1 MKTTSSFDVTPNFP
15 NKSKSGKLTG
25 PFESSR
31 NAHRHGS
38 LPAEQRSHYPSG
50 YEVRVICI
58 YPTIEGGKLGK
69 QWIERAFEHMSPS
82 TSTCIEYYNYAVLTH
97 DGISWSH
104 VVERIHPDVILMIG
118 DGKSQL
124 LPGFR
129 HSLKE
134 LITKSCNGK
143 KPLVIFRN
151 LDTQPTLNSSV
162 LIDYV
167 SALTDRN
174 RCEFNAMNDDGTPI
188 HCFRHPRFLLKARR
202 HHE

>member
-1 MKTTSSFDVTPNFP
+1 M
-15 NKSKSGKLTG
+15 
-25 PFESSR
+25 
-31 NAHRHGS
+31 A
-38 LPAEQRSHYPSG
+38 
-50 YEVRVICI
+50 
-58 YPTIEGGKLGK
+58 K
-69 QWIERAFEHMSPS
+69 QWIERAFERMSPT
-82 TSTCIEYYNYAVLTH
+82 TSTCIEYYNYAVLSH

-118 DGKSQL
+118 DSKSQL

-134 LITKSCNGK
+134 LIAKSCNGK

-151 LDTQPTLNSSV
+151 LDPQPTLNCSV